1 VHKFNKIDI
10 FATFFKAIYMIRTIK
25 FLLILLLAS
34 HTVSMNAHDDEMTV
48 KIRTGHNASF
58 GGFGAVSLETVQN
71 FDRGFQLSGGIQYNT
86 IGRTALEARPA
97 WSVNYN
103 WGVVSAEAL
112 LTYRHLASVNSFA
125 AGAGASISGK
135 WVGFKLGYYYH
146 MYGHG
151 GESINEPFNIYYELL
166 INLLPMVKAWDL
178 QLAITNSE
186 IFELERHYQPTF
198 IAQCRYDLNERLG
211 FSMGIGCKPA
221 GMFHLSADYYQ
232 SFLNLGVC
240 YKW

>member
-1 VHKFNKIDI
+1 MNFDVGNMR
-10 FATFFKAIYMIRTIK
+10 KALN
-25 FLLILLLAS
+25 FLLIFFLALQAIS
-34 HTVSMNAHDDEMTV
+34 LNAQEDEITV

-71 FDRGFQLSGGIQYNT
+71 FDSGFLFSGGVQYNT

-135 WVGFKLGYYYH
+135 LVGFKLGYYYH

-151 GESINEPFNIYYELL
+151 GESIKEPFNLYYELL
-166 INLLPMVKAWDL
+166 INLLPMVEAWDL

>member
-1 VHKFNKIDI
+1 MR
-10 FATFFKAIYMIRTIK
+10 KALN
-25 FLLILLLAS
+25 FLLIFFLALQAIS
-34 HTVSMNAHDDEMTV
+34 LNAQEDEITV

-71 FDRGFQLSGGIQYNT
+71 FDSGLLLCVGVQYNT
-86 IGRTALEARPA
+86 ISRTALEARPA

-112 LTYRHLASVNSFA
+112 LTYRHLASVNSIA

-151 GESINEPFNIYYELL
+151 GESIKEPFNLYYELL
-166 INLLPMVKAWDL
+166 VNLLPMVEAWDL

>member
-1 VHKFNKIDI
+1 MR
-10 FATFFKAIYMIRTIK
+10 KALN
-25 FLLILLLAS
+25 FLLIFFLALQAIS
-34 HTVSMNAHDDEMTV
+34 LNAQEDEITV

-71 FDRGFQLSGGIQYNT
+71 FDSGFLLCGGVQYNT

-97 WSVNYN
+97 WSINYN

-112 LTYRHLASVNSFA
+112 LTYRHLASVNSIA

-146 MYGHG
+146 MYGHR
-151 GESINEPFNIYYELL
+151 GESIKEPFNLYYELL
-166 INLLPMVKAWDL
+166 VNLLPMVEAWDL
-178 QLAITNSE
+178 QLAITNSD

-198 IAQCRYDLNERLG
+198 IAQCRYDMNERLG

>member
-1 VHKFNKIDI
+1 MR
-10 FATFFKAIYMIRTIK
+10 KALN
-25 FLLILLLAS
+25 FLLIFFLALQAIS
-34 HTVSMNAHDDEMTV
+34 LNAQEDEITV
-48 KIRTGHNASF
+48 KIRTGHNSSF
-58 GGFGAVSLETVQN
+58 GGFGAVSVETVQN
-71 FDRGFQLSGGIQYNT
+71 FDCGFLLSGGAQYNT

-151 GESINEPFNIYYELL
+151 GESIKEPFNLYYEFPV
-166 INLLPMVKAWDL
+166 NLLPMVEAWDL

>member
-1 VHKFNKIDI
+1 MR
-10 FATFFKAIYMIRTIK
+10 KALN
-25 FLLILLLAS
+25 FLLIFFLALQAIS
-34 HTVSMNAHDDEMTV
+34 LNAQEDEITV

-71 FDRGFQLSGGIQYNT
+71 FDSGFLLCGGVQYNT

-112 LTYRHLASVNSFA
+112 LTYRHLASVNSLA

-151 GESINEPFNIYYELL
+151 GESIMEPFNLYYELL
-166 INLLPMVKAWDL
+166 VNLLPMVEAWDL

-198 IAQCRYDLNERLG
+198 IAQCRYDMNERLG

>member
-1 VHKFNKIDI
+1 MR
-10 FATFFKAIYMIRTIK
+10 KALN
-25 FLLILLLAS
+25 FLLIFFLALQAIS
-34 HTVSMNAHDDEMTV
+34 LNAQEDEITV
-48 KIRTGHNASF
+48 KIRTGHNSSF
-58 GGFGAVSLETVQN
+58 GGFGAVSVETVQN
-71 FDRGFQLSGGIQYNT
+71 FDCGFLLSGGAQYNT

-112 LTYRHLASVNSFA
+112 LTYRHLASLNSFA

-151 GESINEPFNIYYELL
+151 GESIREPFNLYYELL
-166 INLLPMVKAWDL
+166 VNLLPMIEAWDL
-178 QLAITNSE
+178 QLVITNSE
-186 IFELERHYQPTF
+186 IFDLERHYQPTF

>member
-1 VHKFNKIDI
+1 MR
-10 FATFFKAIYMIRTIK
+10 KALN
-25 FLLILLLAS
+25 FLLIFFLALQAIS
-34 HTVSMNAHDDEMTV
+34 LNAQEDEITV

-71 FDRGFQLSGGIQYNT
+71 FDSGFLLSGGVQYNT

-112 LTYRHLASVNSFA
+112 LTYRHLASLNSFA

-151 GESINEPFNIYYELL
+151 GESIKEPFNLYYELL
-166 INLLPMVKAWDL
+166 VNLLPMIEAWDL
-178 QLAITNSE
+178 QLVITNSE
-186 IFELERHYQPTF
+186 IFDLERHYQPTF

-240 YKW
+240 YRW

>member
-1 VHKFNKIDI
+1 MNFDVGNMR
-10 FATFFKAIYMIRTIK
+10 KALN
-25 FLLILLLAS
+25 FLLIFFLALQAIS
-34 HTVSMNAHDDEMTV
+34 LNAQEDEITV
-48 KIRTGHNASF
+48 KIRTGHNSSF
-58 GGFGAVSLETVQN
+58 GGFGAVSVETVQN
-71 FDRGFQLSGGIQYNT
+71 FDCGFLLSGGAQYNT

-112 LTYRHLASVNSFA
+112 LTYRHLASLNSFA

-151 GESINEPFNIYYELL
+151 GESIKEPFNLYYELL
-166 INLLPMVKAWDL
+166 VNLLPMVEAWDL